1 MNNIDRVIYQCNA
14 ETVEECIQRIE
25 SLSNKE
31 REALIAEFKRRPDA
45 RFGDNLLVALSVIC

>member
-1 MNNIDRVIYQCNA
+1 MNNIDQVIYQCNGQ
-14 ETVEECIQRIE
+14 TVEECIQRIE